1 MLEGGGKTP
10 ILSPFQLEELG
21 FKIVA
26 YPLSLL
32 GVSIRAMQDALAAI
46 KSGRLPP
53 PSDLPSFDTMKEIVG
68 YPEYYKEEERYA
80 TNVSSATPYNRPSG
94 YF

>member
-32 GVSIRAMQDALAAI
+32 GVSIRAMQVFSLPRSCIVIFSKSPAI
-46 KSGRLPP
+46 LLVTVRKCR
-53 PSDLPSFDTMKEIVG
+53 
-68 YPEYYKEEERYA
+68 
-80 TNVSSATPYNRPSG
+80 
-94 YF
+94 

>member
-32 GVSIRAMQDALAAI
+32 GVSIHAMQVFSLPRSCIVIFSKSPAI
-46 KSGRLPP
+46 LLVTVRKCR
-53 PSDLPSFDTMKEIVG
+53 
-68 YPEYYKEEERYA
+68 
-80 TNVSSATPYNRPSG
+80 
-94 YF
+94 

>member
-32 GVSIRAMQDALAAI
+32 GVSICAMQVFSLPRSCIVIFSKSPAI
-46 KSGRLPP
+46 LLVTVCKCR
-53 PSDLPSFDTMKEIVG
+53 
-68 YPEYYKEEERYA
+68 
-80 TNVSSATPYNRPSG
+80 
-94 YF
+94 

>member
-32 GVSIRAMQDALAAI
+32 GVSIRAMQVF
-46 KSGRLPP
+46 SLPR
-53 PSDLPSFDTMKEIVG
+53 SCIVIF
-68 YPEYYKEEERYA
+68 
-80 TNVSSATPYNRPSG
+80 S
-94 YF
+94 